1 MLAPHEFLVGPV
13 ALASGITLLL
23 RRDARD
29 ASFLVTS
36 APGEPTAIFLDGQHR
51 FSYMPSAGNDDWT
64 GVLVPNVA
72 IEIDETSILDASE
85 GQPLGVLVRK
95 HTRLS
100 IRAQRDPRRSVST
113 IAIVADL
120 PACHENESAAFARWQ
135 IVVGEGLSK
144 RVLKT
149 FDVREA
155 AAA

>member
-1 MLAPHEFLVGPV
+1 MLAPHEFLVGPL

-100 IRAQRDPRRSVST
+100 IQAHDPHRSLST

-135 IVVGEGLSK
+135 IVVGDGLSK

-149 FDVREA
+149 FDAREA
-155 AAA
+155 AA

>member
-1 MLAPHEFLVGPV
+1 M
-13 ALASGITLLL
+13 
-23 RRDARD
+23 
-29 ASFLVTS
+29 
-36 APGEPTAIFLDGQHR
+36 
-51 FSYMPSAGNDDWT
+51 
-64 GVLVPNVA
+64 PNVA

-100 IRAQRDPRRSVST
+100 IRAQRDPHRSAST

-120 PACHENESAAFARWQ
+120 PACHANESAAFARWQ

-149 FDVREA
+149 FDAREA
-155 AAA
+155 AA